1 MNKVSKIFLGISI
14 LSLLITLVM
23 LAIGYRAEVGPY
35 TVLMFCALA
44 LFFMGNKVLKG
55 YAFSIWVF
63 AGVAASL
70 VYPAA
75 FGTWFGYDLS
85 ILIVPLI
92 QIIMFG
98 MGTTLNVKD
107 FKRVFAMPWPILI
120 GIVLQFG
127 AKPLIALGTATLFG
141 FKGEIAA
148 GIVLIGSV
156 PGGVASNLMTYLASG
171 DVALSVTM
179 TSCSTLISPVMTPF
193 LMKTLGGRFI
203 SIEFITMMLSILNMI
218 IVPVVAGLVAN
229 KILNSRSRWANS
241 AKIMIII
248 SALCLFIAL
257 ISIIF
262 SSIFIGILMSLR
274 GGIII
279 GSILLGAVTLSKLIV
294 SIMLH
299 GPENWMDKTLPV
311 VSMAGIVY
319 IIAIITARSKEE
331 IITVGFALMV
341 VSLIQIFSGYLL
353 GYWISRGV
361 GLNEKTAR
369 TVSIEVGLQNGGM
382 ASGLAINVLK
392 SAEAALASAVY
403 GPMMNVS
410 GSLLASWW
418 HKKPVKDKKPV
429 EESEVQI
436 TPETGSE
443 S

>member
-35 TVLMFCALA
+35 TVIMFCALA

-70 VYPAA
+70 VYPDA

-120 GIVLQFG
+120 GMALQFG
-127 AKPLIALGTATLFG
+127 AKPLIALGTAMLFG

-148 GIVLIGSV
+148 GVVLIGSV

-218 IVPVVAGLVAN
+218 IVPVVAGLIAN
-229 KILNSRSRWANS
+229 KILYSRSRWANS
-241 AKIMIII
+241 AKNMIII
-248 SALCLFIAL
+248 SAICLFIAL

-279 GSILLGAVTLSKLIV
+279 GSILLGAVALSKLIV

-319 IIAIITARSKEE
+319 IIAIITARSKEQ

-341 VSLIQIFSGYLL
+341 VSLIQIFAGYLL

-403 GPMMNVS
+403 GPMMNVT
-410 GSLLASWW
+410 GSLLATWW

-429 EESEVQI
+429 EESEV
-436 TPETGSE
+436 
-443 S
+443 